1 MMVSPPSSDRKCV
14 ECRTRRE
21 PRLRAECESN
31 VRFLLRTTANH
42 QHKATKAPLL
52 WPKGRRRNDV
62 CGASRQSSALLGLRQ
77 NQLDLNW
84 QGAIAGTRCGVQAC
98 RTGASSVMWGVS
110 RSGQAASLLP
120 VGQTETIF
128 SVPPC
133 CGPGG
138 VRGLVAAAWLLLLGR
153 QVSRD
158 TMLAFVVEEGESWAR
173 QWLSPLGED
182 ILVAFSPRCEADTP
196 PQRGQSTERRN
207 VVRANHKVF
216 LLVVAR
222 VCRREHTN
230 NPACGG
236 RAVSQMR
243 EHDRAIVEEENP
255 GRASDV
261 FSDRQHGMP
270 GASCRLTQPNHRE

>member
-1 MMVSPPSSDRKCV
+1 M
-14 ECRTRRE
+14 
-21 PRLRAECESN
+21 
-31 VRFLLRTTANH
+31 
-42 QHKATKAPLL
+42 
-52 WPKGRRRNDV
+52 
-62 CGASRQSSALLGLRQ
+62 
-77 NQLDLNW
+77 
-84 QGAIAGTRCGVQAC
+84 
-98 RTGASSVMWGVS
+98 
-110 RSGQAASLLP
+110 
-120 VGQTETIF
+120 
-128 SVPPC
+128 PPC

-261 FSDRQHGMP
+261 FSDRQHGHARGIMSVDTTKPQRVEWWRAGAGDDPPEPHTPPRP
-270 GASCRLTQPNHRE
+270 GWPLRRV